1 LPHPIAS
8 TPACRLLLIDDE
20 PLVTSALRR
29 ALGPGY
35 QTLALSDAR
44 QALQLLARDEAFDA
58 ILCDLRMPGMDGL
71 AFHAE
76 LTRRHPALAR
86 RVLFLSGAS
95 DLADG
100 SCARAQLPEG
110 RFLEK
115 PFEVAQLRAAVHA
128 LVAGSEAPCAAGAAP

>member
-1 LPHPIAS
+1 LPLTTAPATAS
-8 TPACRLLLIDDE
+8 GCRLLLIDDE

-35 QTLALSDAR
+35 QTLALTDAR
-44 QALQLLARDEAFDA
+44 QALQLLAQDAAFDA

-76 LTRRHPALAR
+76 LARRHPELAR

-95 DLADG
+95 DLAQG
-100 SCARAQLPEG
+100 GCARAQLPEG

-115 PFEVAQLRAAVHA
+115 PFELNHLRAAVQA
-128 LVAGSEAPCAAGAAP
+128 LTGSTH

>member
-1 LPHPIAS
+1 MPLTTTPATS
-8 TPACRLLLIDDE
+8 PACRLLLIDDE

-29 ALGPGY
+29 ALGPDY

-44 QALQLLARDEAFDA
+44 QALQLLAQDAAFDA

-76 LTRRHPALAR
+76 LARRHPALAE

-95 DLADG
+95 DLG
-100 SCARAQLPEG
+100 QGGGARARLPEG
-110 RFLEK
+110 RFLQK
-115 PFEVAQLRAAVHA
+115 PFDLEHLRAAVRELTH
-128 LVAGSEAPCAAGAAP
+128 PTH